1 MKKTFILLLTLIMLF
16 AAVSTTFTAGADFN
30 SEDITKKIRSYAYY
44 MISLDNS
51 SVMFSKN
58 ETQKIQPAAFNK
70 LLAAIVAVEGWGNLD
85 ESITVS
91 EKALSLYPREYG
103 IKTALIKA
111 GDTYTKRELIDCLV
125 VYSANDALSIIAYEM
140 SGSKEGFCA
149 QMQQLATKIGC
160 VDTKI
165 VDIFGFD
172 ADGQYTTA
180 KDVAAMV
187 QYGCNYPAFSEAFSA
202 KEVIMPATGENDV
215 RTYKSSNKMMN
226 SAISDYYHASVT
238 GGKQSSTDESGES
251 IAVISSQDGYS
262 YLTVVMKGTLEDV
275 DNDEVN
281 ENTCMVDAK
290 NLLDWVYSNIRFK
303 VVATPGQIVQC
314 VDIVA
319 GKKTDSLKLTP
330 EKEISALVPS
340 KVSSSSVLI
349 TPIESTLPKK
359 VKAPVTQ
366 GDVICQAKVI
376 YAEKEIATINLVAGE
391 TVALSFVGF
400 LMNTLRSVLQSKIF
414 IALEV
419 ILLIVLAAFLIVK
432 LNAMQ
437 KETEKTI
444 SAVAEG
450 KTISKKAGDVDAFKL
465 FDKAFSFLKSDA
477 TYKKG
482 AKKTS
487 AAKNARGK
495 NIKAQGK
502 SNLKR

>member
-1 MKKTFILLLTLIMLF
+1 MKKFFVYFLTALVLASSLSASF
-16 AAVSTTFTAGADFN
+16 VASADFN
-30 SEDITKKIRSYAYY
+30 SEDITKEMRSYAYY

-58 ETQKIQPAAFNK
+58 EDKQIQPAAFNK

-140 SGSKEGFCA
+140 AGSKEAFCQ
-149 QMQQLATKIGC
+149 QMSALASKAGCTSTK
-160 VDTKI
+160 V

-172 ADGQYTTA
+172 AEGQYTTA
-180 KDVAAMV
+180 KDVVSIV
-187 QYGCNYPAFSEAFSA
+187 QYGLNYPAFAEAFSA
-202 KEVIMPATGENDV
+202 KEVIMPATGSNTV
-215 RTYKSSNKMMN
+215 RTYPSGNKMMN
-226 SAISDYYHASVT
+226 TAIPDYYHSSVT
-238 GGKQSSTDESGES
+238 GGKQTSTDEAGEC
-251 IAVISSQDGYS
+251 IAVISSKDGYN
-262 YLTVVMKGTLEDV
+262 YLTVVMKGKLEDT

-281 ENTCMVDAK
+281 ENTCMVDAQK
-290 NLLDWVYSNIRFK
+290 LLDWVYSNIKFK
-303 VVATPGQIVQC
+303 VVATVGQVVQS

-319 GKKTDSLKLTP
+319 GKGTDSLKLTP

-359 VKAPVTQ
+359 VKAPVNK

-376 YAEKEIATINLVAGE
+376 YANKEIATINLVASE
-391 TVALSFVGF
+391 TVGLSFTGF
-400 LMNTLRSVLQSKIF
+400 MMNTLRTVLQSKIF

-419 ILLIVLAAFLIVK
+419 IALIVLTAFLIIK
-432 LNAMQ
+432 LNEMH

-444 SAVAEG
+444 SAVANG
-450 KTISKKAGDVDAFKL
+450 KTIEKKAGDVDAFKI
-465 FDKAFSFLKSDA
+465 FNKAFAFLKPDTS
-477 TYKKG
+477 KKPKQKQES
-482 AKKTS
+482 KKENV
-487 AAKNARGK
+487 KK
-495 NIKAQGK
+495 
-502 SNLKR
+502 

>member
-1 MKKTFILLLTLIMLF
+1 MKKIFVYLLALLVLVTSFSTALI
-16 AAVSTTFTAGADFN
+16 ASADFN
-30 SEDITKKIRSYAYY
+30 SEDVTKEMRSYAYY

-58 ETQKIQPAAFNK
+58 EDKQIQPAAFNK

-140 SGSKEGFCA
+140 AGSKEAFCQ
-149 QMQQLATKIGC
+149 QMSALASKAGC
-160 VDTKI
+160 TSTRV

-172 ADGQYTTA
+172 AEGQYTTA
-180 KDVAAMV
+180 KDVVSIV
-187 QYGCNYPAFSEAFSA
+187 QYGLNYPAFSEAFSA
-202 KEVIMPATGENDV
+202 REVIMPATGSNTV
-215 RTYKSSNKMMN
+215 RTYPSGNKMMN
-226 SAISDYYHASVT
+226 TAIPDYYHSSVT
-238 GGKQSSTDESGES
+238 GGKQTSTDEAGEC
-251 IAVISSQDGYS
+251 IAVISSKDGYS
-262 YLTVVMKGTLEDV
+262 YLTVVMKGKLEDT

-281 ENTCMVDAK
+281 ENTCMVDAQK
-290 NLLDWVYSNIRFK
+290 LLNWVYSNIKFK
-303 VVATPGQIVQC
+303 VVATPGQVVQS

-319 GKKTDSLKLTP
+319 GKGTDSLKLTP

-349 TPIESTLPKK
+349 TPVESTLPKK
-359 VKAPVTQ
+359 VKAPVNK

-376 YAEKEIATINLVAGE
+376 YANKEIATINLVASE
-391 TVALSFVGF
+391 TVGLSFTGF
-400 LMNTLRSVLQSKIF
+400 MMNTLRTVLKSKIF

-419 ILLIVLAAFLIVK
+419 IALIVLTAFLIIK
-432 LNAMQ
+432 LNDMH

-444 SAVAEG
+444 SAVANG
-450 KTISKKAGDVDAFKL
+450 KTIEKKASNVDAFKI
-465 FDKAFSFLKSDA
+465 FNKVFAFFRPEA
-477 TYKKG
+477 VKKPKRR
-482 AKKTS
+482 AVNKKE
-487 AAKNARGK
+487 
-495 NIKAQGK
+495 NIKK
-502 SNLKR
+502 